1 MTSIICRKVGRT
13 ALRILAPLVSFIGL
27 WWAVATLLD
36 SPLLLPA
43 PDAVFLSFLSLLS
56 DGGFFGA
63 VAFSFLRVLGGLG
76 IGIAGGILL
85 SLLVFFLPRA
95 EVFVKPF
102 LTVVRATPVASFV
115 MLIWCFTGSSVL
127 PLVIAA
133 LMVLPIVSEN
143 LIAGLRSAPSS
154 LLEVARVFRLSA
166 RDTFFHCRVPAAVPS
181 LLSALRSSAGFAWK
195 AGIAA
200 EILSTAAPSV
210 GRMIYY
216 AKVYMETEKVFSL
229 TVAVILLSL
238 LFEFIVNKT
247 FHILQGGRKS
257 GGTSVD

>member
-1 MTSIICRKVGRT
+1 MTSSICRKVGIA
-13 ALRILAPLVSFIGL
+13 ALRVFVPVVFFAGI
-27 WWAVATLLD
+27 WWGAAALLG

-43 PDAVFLSFLSLLS
+43 PGAVFLRFFSLFS
-56 DGGFFGA
+56 DGGFREA

-76 IGIAGGILL
+76 IGILGGVLL
-85 SLLVFFLPRA
+85 SLLVFFLPRT
-95 EVFVKPF
+95 EWIVRPF

-115 MLIWCFTGSSVL
+115 LLIWCFTGSGIL

-143 LIAGLRSAPSS
+143 LITGLRNAPPP
-154 LLEVARVFRLSA
+154 LLEVAQVFGLSP
-166 RDTFFHCRVPAAVPS
+166 RDRFFHCRVPAAVPS

-200 EILSTAAPSV
+200 EILSTSSPSV

-216 AKVYMETEKVFSL
+216 AKVYLETEEVFAL
-229 TVAVILLSL
+229 TAAVILLSL

-247 FHILQGGRKS
+247 FHFLQGGPARGRS
-257 GGTSVD
+257 PVD